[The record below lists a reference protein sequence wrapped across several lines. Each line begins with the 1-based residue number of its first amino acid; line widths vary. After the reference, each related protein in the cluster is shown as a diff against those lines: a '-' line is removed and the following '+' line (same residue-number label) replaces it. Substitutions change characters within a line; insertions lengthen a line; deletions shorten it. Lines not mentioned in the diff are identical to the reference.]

1 MNPLRLG
8 ILGAARIAVG
18 FLAGAR
24 LSSRVEV
31 VAVAS
36 RDMKRA
42 TEFAQA
48 HGIERAM
55 GYEELLAATDI
66 DAVYIPLPH
75 SLHARWSIAAAR
87 AGKHVLCEKPLA
99 LSEAEALQMFAAA
112 DATGVVLLEGYPYWY
127 QPQTH
132 AIERLIAE
140 GAIGEVQTVT
150 ATCGFTL
157 DDPDDFRFDPA
168 LGGGALMDVGCYPVS
183 FIRQVIGSRPS
194 RVSAIAR
201 WRDGVDQTLAA
212 TLEFA
217 TGAIAQV
224 SCSFSTGLH
233 RSALIA
239 GSDGIIETEYQ
250 NHTMRSQ
257 APSFRLR
264 RGSNW
269 RNPTEVIPVPREDGF
284 RMEVEAL
291 ADMIEHRKSP
301 AHAAR
306 RAASIDNAWTLA
318 AILDAARSGKD
329 SSDHAARRAPATQ
342 PTTPT
347 AVATKGQATRS

>member
-1 MNPLRLG
+1 MEPASPESLTRYPDSMNRPLRLG

-36 RDMKRA
+36 RDMSRA
-42 TEFAQA
+42 REFARA
-48 HGIERAM
+48 HGIEKAM
-55 GYEELLAATDI
+55 NYEEMLAAPGI

-75 SLHARWSIAAAR
+75 SLHAPWSIAAAK

-99 LSEAEALQMFAAA
+99 LSEAEAVEMFAAA
-112 DATGVVLLEGYPYWY
+112 DAARVVLLEAYPYLF

-132 AIERLIAE
+132 AIERLIAQ
-140 GAIGEVQTVT
+140 GAIGEIQTMT
-150 ATCGFTL
+150 AACGFTL
-157 DDPDDFRFDPA
+157 DNPNDFRLDLA
-168 LGGGALMDVGCYPVS
+168 HGGGALLDVGCYPVS
-183 FIRQVIGSRPS
+183 FIRQIIGTRPS
-194 RVSAIAR
+194 RISATAR
-201 WRDGVDQTLAA
+201 WINGVDQTSAA

-217 TGAIAQV
+217 SGAIAQV
-224 SCSFSTGLH
+224 SCSFNTGLH

-239 GSDGIIETEYQ
+239 GSNGIIETDFQ

-264 RGSNW
+264 RGSDW
-269 RNPTEVIPVPREDGF
+269 RNPTEVIAVPREDGF
-284 RMEVEAL
+284 HMEVEAF
-291 ADMIEHRKSP
+291 ADMIQHRDSP
-301 AHAAR
+301 AYAAR

-318 AILDAARSGKD
+318 AILDAARK
-329 SSDHAARRAPATQ
+329 RA
-342 PTTPT
+342 
-347 AVATKGQATRS
+347 